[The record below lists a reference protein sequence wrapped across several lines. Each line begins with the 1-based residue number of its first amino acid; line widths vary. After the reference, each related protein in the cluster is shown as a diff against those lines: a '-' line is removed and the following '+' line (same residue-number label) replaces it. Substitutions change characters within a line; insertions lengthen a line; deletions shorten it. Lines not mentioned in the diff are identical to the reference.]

1 MPTGED
7 KPRCTGSAPGSRR
20 AFRNA
25 LVRWFA
31 KHGKDY
37 PWRRTTDP
45 HAILV
50 SEVMLQQTQIATVLA
65 KGSFTSFLETF
76 PDTTSLAAADDASL
90 LKAWEGLGYYRRAR
104 MLRGTAR
111 AVMMDHG
118 GIFPTNERTLMSL
131 PGIGRYTAGALR
143 AFAFGLPAVLV
154 DGNVARVLARVMD
167 FHEPVDLP
175 KSQARLWEWAE
186 TLADPA
192 RPREYH
198 SALMELGQTL
208 CRPRAPQCAHCPVAR
223 FCATR
228 DPAALPVKRTR
239 IRPTDLV
246 EHALWLRDAKG
257 HILLAQAAGAR
268 RTGLWQLPLRG
279 ATEVADLPL
288 LAESRYTITRYRV
301 TLRVHDGNAR
311 RKQIRPDPG
320 ETWIPPGETT
330 QLAMAAPFRKVVDQL
345 LPDDGNRM

>member
-1 MPTGED
+1 MPAGDD
-7 KPRCTGSAPGSRR
+7 KPRCTGSAHGSRR

-25 LVRWFA
+25 LVRWFV

-37 PWRRTTDP
+37 PWRRTNDP

-65 KGSFTSFLETF
+65 KGSYTGFLETF

-104 MLRGTAR
+104 MLRETAR
-111 AVMMDHG
+111 AVITEHNG
-118 GIFPTNERTLMSL
+118 TFPADERTLMSL

-154 DGNVARVLARVMD
+154 DGNVTRVLARVMD
-167 FHEPVDLP
+167 FHELVDLP
-175 KSQARLWEWAE
+175 DSQSRLWEWAE

-208 CRPRAPQCAHCPVAR
+208 CRPRDPQCAQCPVAR
-223 FCATR
+223 FCVTR

-239 IRPTDLV
+239 NRPTDLI
-246 EHALWLRDAKG
+246 EHALWLNDAEG
-257 HILLAQAAGAR
+257 RVLLAQAAGTR

-279 ATEVADLPL
+279 ATEVAELPL
-288 LAESRYTITRYRV
+288 LVESRYMITRYRV

-311 RKQIRPDPG
+311 RKQTRPNAG
-320 ETWIPPGETT
+320 ETWIPPAEITR
-330 QLAMAAPFRKVVDQL
+330 LAMAAPFRKVVERL